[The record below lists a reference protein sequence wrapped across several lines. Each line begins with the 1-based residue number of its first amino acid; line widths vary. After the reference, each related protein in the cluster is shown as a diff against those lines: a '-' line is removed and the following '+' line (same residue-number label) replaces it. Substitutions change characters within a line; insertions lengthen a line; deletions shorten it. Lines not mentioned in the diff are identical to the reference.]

1 MRTLVAA
8 VLALL
13 ATATLARAEE
23 PPRRIVSLNK
33 CADQLL
39 VALVEPSRIAS
50 VSPIAADD
58 FAFMAEVLAQVPA
71 NSGRGE
77 TILMEGG
84 DFVLAGSFGTR
95 PRMDLLRRQ
104 GFEVMTLD
112 PWTSLADG
120 QRQVRNVAR
129 RLGAE
134 EAGERLVG
142 RIDGSVARATGI
154 APPRTILVLQHGG
167 STPGRDGI
175 VSEILRAMGL
185 VPYADQL
192 GLPGGGRVSL
202 ERVVSAPPDYLLVP
216 TADAGSAYDLGSAFI
231 HHPALVAAVPPE
243 RRLTLAPRLSLCGG
257 PATPVLIDAL
267 AAEVRAKVR

>member
-1 MRTLVAA
+1 MRILLAA

-13 ATATLARAEE
+13 PVAPLVRADE

-58 FAFMAEVLAQVPA
+58 FAFMADELARVPA

-104 GFEVMTLD
+104 GFEVMSLD

-120 QRQVRNVAR
+120 QRQIANVAR

-134 EAGERLVG
+134 EAGQRLVG
-142 RIDGSVARATGI
+142 RMNDALARARGI

-167 STPGRDGI
+167 STPGRDGV
-175 VSEILRAMGL
+175 VSEILRAIGL
-185 VPYADQL
+185 VPYAEQL
-192 GLPGGGRVSL
+192 GLPRGGRVSL

-216 TADAGSAYDLGSAFI
+216 TADAGSAYDLGSTFL
-231 HHPALVAAVPPE
+231 HHPALLAAVPPE
-243 RRLTLAPRLSLCGG
+243 RWLTIAPRLSLCGG
-257 PATPVLIDAL
+257 PATPVLIDTL
-267 AAEVRAKVR
+267 AEEVRAKVR

>member
-1 MRTLVAA
+1 MAD
-8 VLALL
+8 VLA
-13 ATATLARAEE
+13 R
-23 PPRRIVSLNK
+23 
-33 CADQLL
+33 
-39 VALVEPSRIAS
+39 
-50 VSPIAADD
+50 
-58 FAFMAEVLAQVPA
+58 VPA

-120 QRQVRNVAR
+120 QRQIRSVAR

-142 RIDGSVARATGI
+142 RIDGALARARGI

-185 VPYADQL
+185 VPYAERL
-192 GLPGGGRVSL
+192 GLPHGGRVSL
-202 ERVVSAPPDYLLVP
+202 ERVVAAPPDYLLVP
-216 TADAGSAYDLGSAFI
+216 TADAGAAYDLGSAFL
-231 HHPALVAAVPPE
+231 HHPALLDAVPPE
-243 RRLTLAPRLSLCGG
+243 RRLTLAARLSLCGG

-267 AAEVRAKVR
+267 AAEVRARVR

>member
-1 MRTLVAA
+1 MRILLAA
-8 VLALL
+8 ALALL
-13 ATATLARAEE
+13 VTAPLAWADE

-39 VALVEPSRIAS
+39 IALVEPSRIAS

-58 FAFMAEVLAQVPA
+58 LAFMADELARVPA

-84 DFVLAGSFGTR
+84 DFVIAGSFGTR
-95 PRMDLLRRQ
+95 PRVDLLRRQ
-104 GFEVMTLD
+104 GFEVMSLD

-120 QRQVRNVAR
+120 QRQIGNVAR

-134 EAGERLVG
+134 GAGQRLIG
-142 RIDGSVARATGI
+142 RIDDALARARGI

-167 STPGRDGI
+167 STPGREGV
-175 VSEILRAMGL
+175 VSEILRAIGL
-185 VPYADQL
+185 VPYAEQL
-192 GLPGGGRVSL
+192 GLPRGGRVSL
-202 ERVVSAPPDYLLVP
+202 ERVVSTPPDYLLIP
-216 TADAGSAYDLGSAFI
+216 TADAESAYDLGSAFL
-231 HHPALVAAVPPE
+231 HHPALLAAVPPQ
-243 RRLTLAPRLSLCGG
+243 RRLTIPTRLSLCDG
-257 PATPVLIDAL
+257 PATPVLVDTL

>member
-1 MRTLVAA
+1 MRILLAV

-13 ATATLARAEE
+13 AAAPLARADE

-39 VALVEPSRIAS
+39 VALVEASRIAS

-58 FAFMAEVLAQVPA
+58 FAFMADELARVPA

-104 GFEVMTLD
+104 GFEVMSLD

-120 QRQVRNVAR
+120 QRQIANVAR

-134 EAGERLVG
+134 EAGQRLVG
-142 RIDGSVARATGI
+142 RMNDALARARGI

-167 STPGRDGI
+167 STPGRDGV
-175 VSEILRAMGL
+175 VSEILRAIGL
-185 VPYADQL
+185 VPYAEQL
-192 GLPGGGRVSL
+192 GLPAGGRVSL
-202 ERVVSAPPDYLLVP
+202 ERVVSAPPDYLLIP
-216 TADAGSAYDLGSAFI
+216 TADAGSAYDLGSAFL
-231 HHPALVAAVPPE
+231 HHPALLGAVPPE
-243 RRLTLAPRLSLCGG
+243 RRLTIAPRLSLCGG
-257 PATPVLIDAL
+257 PATPVLIDTL
-267 AAEVRAKVR
+267 AEEVRAKVR